1 MNRLEDVM
9 RGNDPLKYRLRFL
22 ILSLL
27 AIKPS
32 HGYELSRKIEAL
44 TRGRIK
50 GSPGSMYP
58 LLRELRDEGLVE
70 EYIEIVQGR
79 AKKVY
84 RLTAHGAK
92 RLYNQLNVIYDI
104 TSTFLQIAAKARES
118 LATMF
123 KDLPPKEECPDPE
136 AIKKLNTLR
145 EMIEKYIDY
154 INDRMEECKNKE
166 KKNEEDLS
174 F

>member
-1 MNRLEDVM
+1 MM